1 MLIVENMQTAN
12 SKSFLKSFLK
22 ALSLKIGTPICV
34 DKICTLVC
42 W

>member
-1 MLIVENMQTAN
+1 MSIVENMQTAN
-12 SKSFLKSFLK
+12 SKSFLK